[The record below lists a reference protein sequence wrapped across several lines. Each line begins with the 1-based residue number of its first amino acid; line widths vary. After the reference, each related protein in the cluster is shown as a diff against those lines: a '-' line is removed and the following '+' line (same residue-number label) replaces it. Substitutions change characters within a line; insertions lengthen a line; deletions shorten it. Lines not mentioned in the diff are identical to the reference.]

1 VAVSFTRILAATD
14 GTDAA
19 LRGVATAVDLATSF
33 GAELILI
40 TAIAVPELVALRLNM
55 DRGALE
61 DHVERTAQ
69 KALEAAVTLLREAGV
84 GAEIKVV
91 VGGVPD
97 VILSEIEASGADLV
111 VMGRRSRDEPKEFV
125 LGSVSDRVARQV
137 KVPILLVP

>member
-40 TAIAVPELVALRLNM
+40 TAISVPELVALRLNM

>member
-19 LRGVATAVDLATSF
+19 LRGVATAVDLVTSF

>member
-1 VAVSFTRILAATD
+1 MAVSFTRILAATD